1 MRADQNFAKR
11 TGECMKDVKPE
22 KGKVR
27 THPHARSYTPCT
39 PAQLN
44 TPTSS
49 VHRQP
54 LHGTREAPPWHS
66 RSPHLHPDTS
76 HLTPHTRPS
85 PSKAAMSL
93 DEYFSRRA
101 ERKATLEATSFLAT
115 YLPAENPSGI
125 FSNASCE
132 ARNRPQ
138 SAVPSSRR
146 IYCGSESRA
155 PR

>member
-49 VHRQP
+49 VHCQP
-54 LHGTREAPPWHS
+54 LHGTRGAP
-66 RSPHLHPDTS
+66 TFT
-76 HLTPHTRPS
+76 LTPHTLHLTP
-85 PSKAAMSL
+85 
-93 DEYFSRRA
+93 
-101 ERKATLEATSFLAT
+101 
-115 YLPAENPSGI
+115 
-125 FSNASCE
+125 
-132 ARNRPQ
+132 
-138 SAVPSSRR
+138 
-146 IYCGSESRA
+146 A
-155 PR
+155 PRPRRLR

>member
-27 THPHARSYTPCT
+27 THPHARSYIRAPLRNSTRL
-39 PAQLN
+39 PARFTVSPSMAL
-44 TPTSS
+44 
-49 VHRQP
+49 
-54 LHGTREAPPWHS
+54 G
-66 RSPHLHPDTS
+66 PHLHPDTS